1 MSIQQNPL
9 AARVVIDPAAQVAPV
24 KRRLFGSFVEH
35 LGRCV
40 YTGIYEPGHPTA
52 DEDGFRGD
60 VLALTQELGIS
71 VVRYPGGNFVSNY
84 RWEDGVGPRDRRP
97 VRRDLAW
104 RSPRRNEVGVDE
116 FITWCRRAGV
126 EPMLAVNLGTRGVA
140 EALDLLEYA
149 NHPSGTTLSDQRVA
163 NGASDPHGVR
173 LWCLGN
179 ELDGPWQTGHKTAAE
194 YGRLAAETARA
205 MRQAEPDLELVACGS
220 SHSSMPTF
228 GSWEA
233 TVLEEAYDVVDYVS
247 LHAYYEEH
255 DGDPGSFLASAVDM
269 DRFIDAVTAT
279 ADHVRAK
286 LGASKRI
293 DLSFDEWNVWYIS
306 RFQDD
311 GPEPGWPVA
320 PRLIEDRYSVTDAVV
335 VGSLLISLLRHAD
348 RVAVACLAQLVN
360 VIAPMMTEPGG
371 GAWRQTTFHPF
382 AATSRYA
389 RGDVLRLAIDAPSYE
404 TERFGEVPL
413 VDAVA
418 TYDDAGAVLFVVNRS
433 LDATVQLAVD
443 TRPLGGQTSRR
454 WSASSSPMPT
464 ATPATPRPTP
474 TACACAPCR
483 CHHLTST
490 ARSMF
495 RCRRSRGRWCASRPP
510 EAELSLHPDEA
521 AILSFLKRLLRRPL
535 QGRHGLGP
543 VRRYKS
549 IGPGVIDR
557 QHGLLEE
564 PGIGVLGCIEDGS
577 GGTRFHDVSL
587 LHDHEPVG
595 DVVGGGQVVRDVDDG
610 DAELVPQVP

>member
-1 MSIQQNPL
+1 VSIDQSPL
-9 AARVVIDPAAQVAPV
+9 AARVVIDPAARVGPV

-60 VLALTQELGIS
+60 VLALTQELGVS

-84 RWEDGVGPRDRRP
+84 RWEDGVGPRDHRP

-104 RSPRRNEVGVDE
+104 RTIETNEFGADE
-116 FITWCRRAGV
+116 FIKWTGRAGV
-126 EPMLAVNLGTRGVA
+126 EPMLALNLGTRGVA
-140 EALDLLEYA
+140 EALDLLEYS
-149 NHPSGTTLSDQRVA
+149 NHPAGTTLSDLRVA
-163 NGASDPHGVR
+163 NGTPDPHGVR

-233 TVLEEAYDVVDYVS
+233 TVLEEAYDVVDYIS

-293 DLSFDEWNVWYIS
+293 NLSFDEWNVWYIT
-306 RFQDD
+306 RFQRD
-311 GPEPGWPVA
+311 GPEPGWPRA
-320 PRLIEDRYSVTDAVV
+320 PRLLEDRYSVTDAVV
-335 VGSLLISLLRHAD
+335 VGNLLISLLRHAD
-348 RVAVACLAQLVN
+348 RVAVACQAQLAN
-360 VIAPMMTEPGG
+360 VIAPIMTEPGG
-371 GAWRQTTFHPF
+371 TAWRQSTFHPF
-382 AATSRYA
+382 AETSRYA
-389 RGDVLRLAIDAPSYE
+389 SGDVLRLAIDAPSYE

-418 TYDDAGAVLFVVNRS
+418 TSDDAGAVLFVVNRS
-433 LDATVQLAVD
+433 LDATVQLTVD
-443 TRPLGGQTSRR
+443 TRPLGDQVAAVGCLQVADADRH
-454 WSASSSPMPT
+454 ASNT
-464 ATPATPRPTP
+464 AADPDRVRPRT
-474 TACACAPCR
+474 
-483 CHHLTST
+483 
-490 ARSMF
+490 
-495 RCRRSRGRWCASRPP
+495 
-510 EAELSLHPDEA
+510 LSLP
-521 AILSFLKRLLRRPL
+521 P
-535 QGRHGLGP
+535 P
-543 VRRYKS
+543 
-549 IGPGVIDR
+549 
-557 QHGLLEE
+557 
-564 PGIGVLGCIEDGS
+564 
-577 GGTRFHDVSL
+577 
-587 LHDHEPVG
+587 
-595 DVVGGGQVVRDVDDG
+595 DVDG
-610 DAELVPQVP
+610 EIVVPLAPVSWTMVRLTQGVKA